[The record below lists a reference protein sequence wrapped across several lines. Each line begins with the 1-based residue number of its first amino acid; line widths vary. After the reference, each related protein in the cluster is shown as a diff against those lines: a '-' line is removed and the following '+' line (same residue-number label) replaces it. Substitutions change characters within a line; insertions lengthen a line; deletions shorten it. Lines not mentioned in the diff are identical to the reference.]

1 MPRGRPK
8 KNIKNEV
15 MHELNEISNL
25 VDLDL
30 VNSTLKANGISKI
43 DLSKKTLVNIGKWCL
58 DGKSE
63 LEIRQNLELTGQEW
77 AYLLKTC
84 PAITVI
90 LQHSTA
96 YADMIV
102 GGTLLQ
108 TAIGGKI
115 VKKKVPLKVHEY
127 NENGKIIGEHYE
139 MVEVEEKI
147 LLDTFA
153 KYGAEDL
160 GSEYGEKWWE
170 EKITFFYP
178 GHMMD
183 IPQMFGTMDTIAPYG
198 KILKPTSRRLSLLL
212 TSHTGMS
219 GAQWFMTALSLRVRT
234 FRRIR

>member
-25 VDLDL
+25 VDLDM

-84 PAITVI
+84 PAIVII

-96 YADMIV
+96 IADIIV

-115 VKKKVPLKVHEY
+115 VKKKVPMKVHDY
-127 NENGKIIGEHYE
+127 NQFGKVIGEHYE
-139 MVEVEEKI
+139 MIEIEEETQPNPMLLKFLAENKLSEKFGGKSVDNSKEFREVIDNLTEEQIKI
-147 LLDTFA
+147 ITEN
-153 KYGAEDL
+153 KL
-160 GSEYGEKWWE
+160 G
-170 EKITFFYP
+170 
-178 GHMMD
+178 
-183 IPQMFGTMDTIAPYG
+183 
-198 KILKPTSRRLSLLL
+198 
-212 TSHTGMS
+212 
-219 GAQWFMTALSLRVRT
+219 
-234 FRRIR
+234 

>member
-8 KNIKNEV
+8 KSNIKNEV

-25 VDLDL
+25 VDLDM

-84 PAITVI
+84 PAIVVI

-115 VKKKVPLKVHEY
+115 VKKKVPMKVHDY
-127 NENGKIIGEHYE
+127 NEYGKVIGEHYE
-139 MVEVEEKI
+139 MIEIEEETQPNPMLLKFLAENKLSEKFGGKSVDNSKEFRDVIDNLTEEQIKI
-147 LLDTFA
+147 ISEN
-153 KYGAEDL
+153 KL
-160 GSEYGEKWWE
+160 G
-170 EKITFFYP
+170 
-178 GHMMD
+178 
-183 IPQMFGTMDTIAPYG
+183 
-198 KILKPTSRRLSLLL
+198 
-212 TSHTGMS
+212 
-219 GAQWFMTALSLRVRT
+219 
-234 FRRIR
+234 

>member
-25 VDLDL
+25 VDLDM
-30 VNSTLKANGISKI
+30 VNATLKANGISKI

-63 LEIRQNLELTGQEW
+63 IEIRNNLELTSQEW

-84 PAITVI
+84 PAIAVI

-139 MVEVEEKI
+139 MVEVEEETQPNPM
-147 LLDTFA
+147 LLKFL
-153 KYGAEDL
+153 AENKLSEKL
-160 GSEYGEKWWE
+160 GGKVVDNSKEFRDVIENMTE
-170 EKITFFYP
+170 EQIKAFTENKL
-178 GHMMD
+178 G
-183 IPQMFGTMDTIAPYG
+183 
-198 KILKPTSRRLSLLL
+198 
-212 TSHTGMS
+212 
-219 GAQWFMTALSLRVRT
+219 
-234 FRRIR
+234 

>member
-1 MPRGRPK
+1 MPRGRHK

-25 VDLDL
+25 VDLDM

-115 VKKKVPLKVHEY
+115 VKKKVPMKVHDY
-127 NENGKIIGEHYE
+127 NQFGKVIGEHYE
-139 MVEVEEKI
+139 MIEIEEETQPNPMLLKFLAENKLSEKFGGKSVDNSKEFREVIDNLTEEQIKI
-147 LLDTFA
+147 ITEN
-153 KYGAEDL
+153 KL
-160 GSEYGEKWWE
+160 G
-170 EKITFFYP
+170 
-178 GHMMD
+178 
-183 IPQMFGTMDTIAPYG
+183 
-198 KILKPTSRRLSLLL
+198 
-212 TSHTGMS
+212 
-219 GAQWFMTALSLRVRT
+219 
-234 FRRIR
+234 